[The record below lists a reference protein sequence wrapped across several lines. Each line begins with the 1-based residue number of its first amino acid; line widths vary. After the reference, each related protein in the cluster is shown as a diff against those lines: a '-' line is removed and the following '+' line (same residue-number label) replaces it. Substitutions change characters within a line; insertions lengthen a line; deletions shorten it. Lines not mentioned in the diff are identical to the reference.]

1 MPIIYRQIPLMKLLF
16 TILII
21 YFAYKFLFKPKPI
34 NPSHKNERVDGK
46 KKGRNK
52 GEYIDYEEVD

>member
-1 MPIIYRQIPLMKLLF
+1 MPIIYRQILLMKLLF

-21 YFAYKFLFKPKPI
+21 YFAYEFLFKSKSLRPP
-34 NPSHKNERVDGK
+34 HKNERINDDK
-46 KKGRNK
+46 KRSKK